1 MNDFYF
7 AEVTFKEFHKKKK
20 RIKERSKL
28 VCVMDLRDGTYFVV
42 NENVVKESSEVT
54 LIRPLIKGELEFGI
68 INPKLDINGPHL
80 TYVAC

>member
-1 MNDFYF
+1 
-7 AEVTFKEFHKKKK
+7 
-20 RIKERSKL
+20 
-28 VCVMDLRDGTYFVV
+28 MDLRDGTYFVV